1 MSQVVCINLYCLV
14 FINGFVTGL
23 TIVDGPALVAVDP
36 VEADAAPLGVPLP
49 GDAHLV
55 LVPHR
60 ELHRQRLRAQEPA
73 MRLGLGL
80 AV

>member
-1 MSQVVCINLYCLV
+1 MSKVVYINLHCQ
-14 FINGFVTGL
+14 FINGFVTSL
-23 TIVDGPALVAVDP
+23 TIVDGSALVAVDP

-73 MRLGLGL
+73 MRLGL

>member
-1 MSQVVCINLYCLV
+1 MSQVVYINLHCQ
-14 FINGFVTGL
+14 FINGFVTSL
-23 TIVDGPALVAVDP
+23 TIVDGSALVAVDP

-60 ELHRQRLRAQEPA
+60 ELHRQRLRAQESA
-73 MRLGLGL
+73 MRLGL

>member
-1 MSQVVCINLYCLV
+1 MSQVVYINLHCQ
-14 FINGFVTGL
+14 FINGFVTSL
-23 TIVDGPALVAVDP
+23 TIVDGSALVAVDP

-73 MRLGLGL
+73 MRLGL

>member
-1 MSQVVCINLYCLV
+1 MSQVVYINLHCQ
-14 FINGFVTGL
+14 FINGFVTSL

-36 VEADAAPLGVPLP
+36 VKADAAPLGVPLP

-60 ELHRQRLRAQEPA
+60 ELHGQRLRAQEPA
-73 MRLGLGL
+73 MRLGL

>member
-1 MSQVVCINLYCLV
+1 ML
-14 FINGFVTGL
+14 L
-23 TIVDGPALVAVDP
+23 TIVDGSALVAVDP

-60 ELHRQRLRAQEPA
+60 ELDRQRLRAQESEA
-73 MRLGLGL
+73 DGDL
-80 AV
+80 

>member
-1 MSQVVCINLYCLV
+1 MSKVVYINLHCQ

-23 TIVDGPALVAVDP
+23 TIVDGSALVAVDP

-60 ELHRQRLRAQEPA
+60 ELHRQRLRAQEPV
-73 MRLGLGL
+73 MRLGL

>member
-1 MSQVVCINLYCLV
+1 MSQVVYINLHSQ
-14 FINGFVTGL
+14 FINGFVTLLSL
-23 TIVDGPALVAVDP
+23 TIVDGSALVGVDP

-73 MRLGLGL
+73 MRLGL

>member
-1 MSQVVCINLYCLV
+1 MSQVVYINLHCQ
-14 FINGFVTGL
+14 FINGFVTLLSL
-23 TIVDGPALVAVDP
+23 TIVDGSALVAVDP

-60 ELHRQRLRAQEPA
+60 ELHRQRLRAQESA
-73 MRLGLGL
+73 MRLGL

>member
-1 MSQVVCINLYCLV
+1 MSQVVYINLHYQ
-14 FINGFVTGL
+14 FINGFVTSL

-36 VEADAAPLGVPLP
+36 VEANAAPLGVPLP

-73 MRLGLGL
+73 MRLGL

>member
-1 MSQVVCINLYCLV
+1 MSKVVYINLHCQ
-14 FINGFVTGL
+14 FINGFVTSL
-23 TIVDGPALVAVDP
+23 TIVDGSALVAVDP

-73 MRLGLGL
+73 MSLGL

>member
-1 MSQVVCINLYCLV
+1 MSQVVCINLHCQ
-14 FINGFVTGL
+14 FINGFVTSL

-36 VEADAAPLGVPLP
+36 VEANAAPLGVPLP

-73 MRLGLGL
+73 MRLGL

>member
-1 MSQVVCINLYCLV
+1 MSQVVYINLHCQ
-14 FINGFVTGL
+14 FINGFVTSL

-36 VEADAAPLGVPLP
+36 VEADAAPLCVALP

-73 MRLGLGL
+73 MRLGL